1 MRRRRLLRLFTRVL
15 CALRELCV
23 RYFSAAP
30 PPRDYNYFNAQE
42 VPPMTKQLTLAAA
55 LLLLSLSLA
64 KFLSAQGVAPSGPH
78 AKTSL
83 IAEDR
88 DRLLAAG
95 KKLFM
100 ERCAKCHDE
109 RGDKPL
115 KTGLPLSQREL
126 SAEQLAR
133 VVSGRLQ
140 NSPDE
145 DKRAVTFYIST
156 LLIKK

>member
-1 MRRRRLLRLFTRVL
+1 
-15 CALRELCV
+15 
-23 RYFSAAP
+23 
-30 PPRDYNYFNAQE
+30 
-42 VPPMTKQLTLAAA
+42 MTKRLTLAAA
-55 LLLLSLSLA
+55 LLLLSLSVA
-64 KFLSAQGVAPSGPH
+64 KLLFAQGVAPSGSQ
-78 AKTSL
+78 AKTPL
-83 IAEDR
+83 PAEDR

-126 SAEQLAR
+126 SADQLAR

-156 LLIKK
+156 LLTKK